1 MVLVVVGRGAIG
13 WGWQRTAG
21 VQYVRGPMSALSAAS
36 DVKEEEGGGCY
47 ENCSMVKQSDGD
59 SAPSHTSLTPSFSF
73 FSLSFTNTYNN
84 SLLHT
89 RSRGIEP
96 RRALRACRL
105 AGEGAAPHARYR
117 HASSD
122 FLKVRPEDMVP
133 VTAIQTL
140 HTHTCSAL
148 RQDSMEHVL
157 RQIFAV

>member
-13 WGWQRTAG
+13 WGWQQTAG

-47 ENCSMVKQSDGD
+47 ENCSMLKQSDGD
-59 SAPSHTSLTPSFSF
+59 SAPSHTSVTTSFSF
-73 FSLSFTNTYNN
+73 FLSLFYKHNN

-96 RRALRACRL
+96 RRALRACRF

-117 HASSD
+117 HASND
-122 FLKVRPEDMVP
+122 FLKVRPDDIVL
-133 VTAIQTL
+133 VTAIQML
-140 HTHTCSAL
+140 PTHTCSAL
-148 RQDSMEHVL
+148 HQDCMKHVL